1 MSPSVP
7 APDIDALVFDA
18 YGTLFDVHSVTQT
31 AESLAPGRGAA
42 LSQLWRT
49 KQLEYTWLGSL
60 MTTPTFPRSDFS
72 TVTAQALEFALAA
85 LAIDLAPSDRERLRS
100 AYLALAP
107 FPEVARALADLAP
120 RPRWILSNGTRSML
134 EPLVATSELAAHID
148 GVLSVD
154 EAGVYKPSP
163 RVYELAEVRLRI
175 PRSRIGFVS
184 SNCWDAIGAKT
195 FGFTTFW
202 INRAGLPVDRHGPA
216 PDRTLGTLAE
226 LVPILGE
233 TR

>member
-7 APDIDALVFDA
+7 LLNVDALVFDA

-31 AESLAPGRGAA
+31 AETLAPGRGAA

-72 TVTAQALEFALAA
+72 TVTAQALEFALAS
-85 LAIDLAPSDRERLRS
+85 LAIDLAPADRERLRA
-100 AYLALAP
+100 AYLTLAP
-107 FPEVARALADLAP
+107 FPDVATALADLAP

-134 EPLVATSELAAHID
+134 EPLVATSGLAANID

-154 EAGVYKPSP
+154 DAGVYKPSP
-163 RVYELAEVRLRI
+163 RVYELAEIRLRI

-184 SNCWDAIGAKT
+184 SNCWDAIGAT
-195 FGFTTFW
+195 AFGLCTFW
-202 INRAGLPVDRHGPA
+202 INRNNAPVDRHGPPPGRVLRA
-216 PDRTLGTLAE
+216 LTD
-226 LVPILGE
+226 LV
-233 TR
+233 